1 MFKFKLI
8 IIIFSFNFFLASCE
22 TIQELSG
29 LTKPEIDDQLVN
41 QTPDL
46 ILPPDFDTVPL
57 NSDPQYSETEN
68 RFFEEPIGDPNLGYQ
83 NQTFVEPEIRNFI
96 PSRRELSPIPKS
108 PSDSIE
114 KFRKQKVFSIGEWV
128 YKKSTEEFVQNN
140 LYYRPLIGK
149 GYNFSRKYIP
159 ENRNS
164 SLYNLNSEQENFVV
178 ENNDLIDVEQIPIS
192 K

>member
-57 NSDPQYSETEN
+57 NSDP
-68 RFFEEPIGDPNLGYQ
+68 L
-83 NQTFVEPEIRNFI
+83 
-96 PSRRELSPIPKS
+96 
-108 PSDSIE
+108 
-114 KFRKQKVFSIGEWV
+114 KV
-128 YKKSTEEFVQNN
+128 
-140 LYYRPLIGK
+140 
-149 GYNFSRKYIP
+149 
-159 ENRNS
+159 
-164 SLYNLNSEQENFVV
+164 LNS
-178 ENNDLIDVEQIPIS
+178 L
-192 K
+192 

>member
-8 IIIFSFNFFLASCE
+8 IIIFSFNFFLVSCE
-22 TIQELSG
+22 TIQELAG

-46 ILPPDFDTVPL
+46 ILPPDFDAVPS
-57 NSDPQYSETEN
+57 NSDSQFSEKEN
-68 RFFEEPIGDPNLGYQ
+68 RFFEEPIRDSNLGYQ
-83 NQTFVEPEIRNFI
+83 NQTFVEPKIRNFI
-96 PSRRELSPIPKS
+96 PSIKQLPPTPKS

-114 KFRKQKVFSIGEWV
+114 KFRKQRVFSVGEWV
-128 YKKSTEEFVQNN
+128 YRKSTEEFVRNN
-140 LYYRPLIGK
+140 LYYRPRIDK

-159 ENRNS
+159 ESRNS
-164 SLYNLNSEQENFVV
+164 SFYNLNSEQENFVV
-178 ENNDLIDVEQIPIS
+178 ENNDLIDVEEIPIS